1 MTKKSSKHWLIRI
14 VVYAVLIFALA
25 RVYYRLTDDFRVGN
39 ITYAIEYPKEWEIPP
54 LSEEEQKKLDVLLN
68 QKFTYLGKGA
78 QSYVFTSEDQQY
90 VLKFFKFKH
99 LRPVW
104 YIRWMPD
111 IAPLSSFLQKESRR
125 KERKL
130 NDVFTGY
137 KLAYDLHREASGLF
151 FIQLVPSRHPKLITV
166 YDKIGLPRTID
177 LGEVVYVIQKK
188 GESLRTVLARL
199 LNLGD
204 IPLAKKRI
212 RQIFDMYLSEY
223 SKGVYDHDHGV
234 VRNAG
239 FIGDEPLH
247 LDLGKFYR
255 KESMKQPEVQRDDLI
270 LVATKI
276 DEWLHSHF
284 PEEHKVLSHYM
295 EQQISD
301 IYGTSFQ
308 FPQRS

>member
-1 MTKKSSKHWLIRI
+1 MTKKSSKHWFIRI

-39 ITYAIEYPKEWEIPP
+39 ITYDIVYPKDWGIPP
-54 LSEEEQKKLDVLLN
+54 LSAEEQQKLDAILA

-78 QSYVFTSEDQQY
+78 QSYVFSSEDQQY

-111 IAPLSSFLQKESRR
+111 IAPLSTFLKKESSR

-130 NDVFTGY
+130 RDVFTGY
-137 KLAYDLHREASGLF
+137 KLAYDLHRKESGLF
-151 FIQLVPSRHPKLITV
+151 FIQLIPSRHPKLITV

-177 LGEVVYVIQKK
+177 LGEVVYVIQQK
-188 GESLRTVLARL
+188 GESLRVVLAKA

-204 IPLAKKRI
+204 IALAKKRI
-212 RQIFDMYLSEY
+212 NQIFEMYLSEY
-223 SKGVYDHDHGV
+223 NKGVYDHDHGV

-239 FIGDEPLH
+239 FIGDDPLH

-255 KESMKQPEVQRDDLI
+255 NESMKQPDVQRDDLI
-270 LVATKI
+270 KVAVKI
-276 DEWLHSHF
+276 DDWLF
-284 PEEHKVLSHYM
+284 SHYPEDHKTLSQYM
-295 EQQISD
+295 ESQITG
-301 IYGTSFQ
+301 IYGTDFR
-308 FPQRS
+308 FPERI